1 MERGCGARQRASH
14 GRAARETA
22 LLNLPKAAN
31 RLFDTGR
38 STRGQSN
45 GRFIQGR
52 KVMAERVHL
61 DWFRERL
68 AASHAIE
75 AKDPAPLMAWRDQ
88 QRNLIK
94 FKADLIGLTD
104 VRGWLRDEQGNVRH
118 KGGQFFGVE
127 GVRVESGDLREVAA
141 WDQPILTQREGG
153 VLALLARETATKG
166 VEFLLYAKAE
176 AGNIGVL
183 QFSPSIQSTWSN
195 IKRAHGGK
203 LSPMLEVLAAE
214 SGVRIVYRAEHNEE
228 GGRFWRKSNEN
239 VIAFLDDERVIH
251 SDMTMFCW
259 ASLSQIKEL
268 ALMDNLVNPFVKT
281 ILAPL

>member
-1 MERGCGARQRASH
+1 
-14 GRAARETA
+14 
-22 LLNLPKAAN
+22 
-31 RLFDTGR
+31 
-38 STRGQSN
+38 
-45 GRFIQGR
+45 
-52 KVMAERVHL
+52 MAERLHL
-61 DWFRERL
+61 EWFRERL
-68 AASHAIE
+68 AASRAIE
-75 AKDPAPLMAWRDQ
+75 PKDPAPLLAWRDQ
-88 QRNLIK
+88 QRSLIQ
-94 FKADLIGLTD
+94 FEAQLIGLD
-104 VRGWLRDEQGNVRH
+104 EVRGWLRDEHGNVRH

-141 WDQPILTQREGG
+141 WDQPILTQHEGG
-153 VLALLARETATKG
+153 VLALLARETVETG

-203 LSPMLEVLAAE
+203 LSPMLEVLTAE
-214 SGVRIVYRAEHNEE
+214 TGVRIVYRAQHNEE

-259 ASLSQIKEL
+259 ASFSQIKEL
-268 ALMDNLVNPFVKT
+268 AAMDNLVNPFVKT
-281 ILAPL
+281 ILSPL